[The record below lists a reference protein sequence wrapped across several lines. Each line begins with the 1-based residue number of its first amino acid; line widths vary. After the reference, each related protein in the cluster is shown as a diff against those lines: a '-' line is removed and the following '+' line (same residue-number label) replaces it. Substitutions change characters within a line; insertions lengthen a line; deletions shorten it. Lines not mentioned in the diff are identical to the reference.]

1 MGWCRLEPWRVN
13 FYSIKKKKGLPIH
26 PRLHVSSEKFN
37 FTRVNREEP
46 RRTIRNESFASFA
59 LYRVEL
65 AVRRGDGNAKLFFTV
80 NGERKVRFVKNF
92 FEFNS
97 TPIGGG

>member
-1 MGWCRLEPWRVN
+1 MQTGTLTRQLL
-13 FYSIKKKKGLPIH
+13 FDKKKKGLPIH

-37 FTRVNREEP
+37 FTRVNRYLEERYVTNP
-46 RRTIRNESFASFA
+46 SLPSLCIGLNSRFGEGMEMPN
-59 LYRVEL
+59 
-65 AVRRGDGNAKLFFTV
+65 FFSV

>member
-1 MGWCRLEPWRVN
+1 MQAGTLTRQLL
-13 FYSIKKKKGLPIH
+13 FDKKKKGLPIH
-26 PRLHVSSEKFN
+26 PRPLHVSSEKFN
-37 FTRVNREEP
+37 FTRVNRYLEE
-46 RRTIRNESFASFA
+46 RYDNESFASFA